1 MAVLVAPNPART
13 AFAPLDYGVHSTA
26 VGTTRRDTDTGPFQ
40 RANVV
45 LFDQARMLAIREMWS
60 DAATGQW
67 QFHNLRAGKFFVI
80 SPDPLGLKNGEIVTD
95 IVVPTP

>member
-1 MAVLVAPNPART
+1 MAVILAPNPANL
-13 AFAPLDYGVHSTA
+13 AFVPTDYGVHSTA
-26 VGTTRRDTDTGPFQ
+26 VGTTRRNTVDGPFQ

-45 LFDQARMLAIREMWS
+45 LFDQSRMLAIREMWS
-60 DAATGQW
+60 DETTGQW
-67 QFHNLRAGKFFVI
+67 QFHNLRAGVFFVV